1 LPGLLAALE
10 MQYHIDTNRIYVTGL
25 SLGGFGAWDQITQ
38 NPSLYAAAVP
48 LSGGGD
54 PSLAP

>member
-1 LPGLLAALE
+1 